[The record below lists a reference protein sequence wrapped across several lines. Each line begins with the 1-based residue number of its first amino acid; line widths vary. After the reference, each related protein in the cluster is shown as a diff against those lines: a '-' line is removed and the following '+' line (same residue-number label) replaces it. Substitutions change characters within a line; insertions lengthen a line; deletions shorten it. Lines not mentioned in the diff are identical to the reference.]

1 MAPPTKSATRT
12 TRHTEA
18 INRVVEELSE
28 DRRREIGRLEADELA
43 GLHLTLGAY
52 VRNTFG
58 LWSDNEAL
66 RMACVPG
73 RPPWEIAADDASAV
87 IVRGVWEQLRSEDR

>member
-1 MAPPTKSATRT
+1 METENAQQPATLA
-12 TRHTEA
+12 EA

-28 DRRREIGRLEADELA
+28 DRRREIRRLDADELA

-52 VRNTFG
+52 IRNTFG
-58 LWSDNEAL
+58 LWGDNEAL
-66 RMACVPG
+66 HMACVPD

-87 IVRGVWEQLRSEDR
+87 IVRGVWEQLRGEDR